1 MKKKPQR
8 GKIFVAPSFRAGI
21 VRMKTIVLAGFLMA
35 RPKII
40 SENLRNLREKMKKKI
55 LYIEDEP
62 FLGKIVKETL
72 ESQDFEVLLKNDG
85 ALVMDVFK
93 SFIPDICIL
102 DVMLP
107 NVDGFTLGLQ
117 IRSQF
122 PKLPIIFV
130 TAKIETNDL
139 IKGFESGGTD
149 YIKKPFSMKELIVR
163 INNQMNILQS
173 YHHDNIVKNEK
184 IELGQ
189 FVFMKNKYELIIKD
203 KVKKLSFRESQI
215 LTILAAHRNQI
226 VGRKTLLM
234 SVWGDDSF
242 FNSRTLDVYIRK
254 LRAYLSEDQRIEIIT
269 LKGKGY
275 HFIVP

>member
-1 MKKKPQR
+1 
-8 GKIFVAPSFRAGI
+8 
-21 VRMKTIVLAGFLMA
+21 
-35 RPKII
+35 
-40 SENLRNLREKMKKKI
+40 MKKKI

-85 ALVMDVFK
+85 ALVMGVFK
-93 SFIPDICIL
+93 SFMPDICIL

-117 IRSQF
+117 IRNQF
-122 PKLPIIFV
+122 PNLPIIFV
-130 TAKIETNDL
+130 TAKVETDDL

-149 YIKKPFSMKELIVR
+149 YIRKPFSMKELIVR
-163 INNQMNILQS
+163 INNQLNILHSNRQI
-173 YHHDNIVKNEK
+173 NNAKQEK

-189 FVFMKNKYELIIKD
+189 FVFFQNKYELKINN
-203 KVKKLSFRESQI
+203 KVKKLSLREAEVLSI
-215 LTILAAHRNQI
+215 LTAHRNQTLS
-226 VGRKTLLM
+226 RKVLLM

-254 LRAYLSEDQRIEIIT
+254 LRAYLSEDPRIEIIT

>member
-1 MKKKPQR
+1 
-8 GKIFVAPSFRAGI
+8 
-21 VRMKTIVLAGFLMA
+21 
-35 RPKII
+35 
-40 SENLRNLREKMKKKI
+40 MKKKI

-85 ALVMDVFK
+85 ALVMNVFK

-107 NVDGFTLGLQ
+107 NVDGFTLGLH
-117 IRSQF
+117 IRSQY

-130 TAKIETNDL
+130 TAKIETDDL

-149 YIKKPFSMKELIVR
+149 YIKKPFSMKELIAR
-163 INNQMNILQS
+163 INNQMNILQA
-173 YHHDNIVKNEK
+173 NRQVNNVKNIK

-189 FVFMKNKYELIIKD
+189 FVFLQDKYELIINNKI
-203 KVKKLSFRESQI
+203 KKLSLRESQV
-215 LTILAAHRNQI
+215 LTILAAHRNQT
-226 VGRKTLLM
+226 VARKTLLM

-254 LRAYLSEDQRIEIIT
+254 LRSYLSEDPHIEIIT
-269 LKGKGY
+269 LKGEGY